1 MPLNIP
7 SKSQDTQVFVADWAK
22 KGIEDEHGVI
32 FKFFKILK
40 FKANCKNY
48 FAVFGNIGNVHFYSF
63 KVKFRI
69 PF

>member
-22 KGIEDEHGVI
+22 KRIEDEHGVI

-48 FAVFGNIGNVHFYSF
+48 LLFLVTLVMYIFIHS
-63 KVKFRI
+63 K
-69 PF
+69 